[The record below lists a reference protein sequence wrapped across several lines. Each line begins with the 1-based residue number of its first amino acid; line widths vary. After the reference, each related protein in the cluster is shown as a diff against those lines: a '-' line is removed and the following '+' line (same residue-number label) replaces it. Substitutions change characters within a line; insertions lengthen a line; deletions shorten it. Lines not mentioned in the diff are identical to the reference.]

1 VTGNRA
7 IHTTGISFGVSWD
20 CDCQTKEKVRV
31 MPMGSVASILMA
43 IAEMIVESAKLMK
56 GEKGEKAND

>member
-7 IHTTGISFGVSWD
+7 IHSTGISFGVTWD
-20 CDCQTKEKVRV
+20 CDCQTKKPIRV
-31 MPMGSVASILMA
+31 MPMDGVASILMA
-43 IAEMIVESAKLMK
+43 VAEMIVESAKLMK